1 MGLIQA
7 PGAVPKLS
15 YRVMQNFCALF
26 DSRLEK
32 HALFA
37 RPCYDNVYDPCA
49 SPETPRDFFTSLLVD
64 TYTRNGWPLYL
75 YYYPGDLQRSE
86 TLAALWGNSFQ
97 IRAEKEIT
105 EPVLVDMLNGA
116 IYRFRR
122 FEANGENLGIK
133 YLPVTDYPL
142 VLTDR
147 KALTE

>member
-1 MGLIQA
+1 
-7 PGAVPKLS
+7 
-15 YRVMQNFCALF
+15 MQNFCALF